1 MRQIKDP
8 RLAGPRQDLTHS
20 EKPTQAE
27 SLPELWDVESELVR
41 CSSKLTM
48 ISGFSTCAIPRFH
61 EFPFCL
67 SRIPC
72 ESTGMHSGFLS
83 YVFDAGSSE
92 GSPPVLY
99 TIGSRGHLQMISKQA
114 VNWARQFHPQE
125 LFEWIF
131 SLVVKCN
138 FIVRLV
144 GFGHTATVEFP
155 GILLV
160 SDLQVHWG
168 KLRIPQKQVVF
179 SPRTKCMEWR

>member
-1 MRQIKDP
+1 
-8 RLAGPRQDLTHS
+8 
-20 EKPTQAE
+20 
-27 SLPELWDVESELVR
+27 
-41 CSSKLTM
+41 
-48 ISGFSTCAIPRFH
+48 
-61 EFPFCL
+61 
-67 SRIPC
+67 
-72 ESTGMHSGFLS
+72 MHSGFLS

-92 GSPPVLY
+92 GSPPMLY
-99 TIGSRGHLQMISKQA
+99 AIGSRGRLQMISKQA

-131 SLVVKCN
+131 SLVVRCN

-168 KLRIPQKQVVF
+168 KLRIPQNKLFFPPEQSAWNDDSNLLFSLSVLFSLRRPFLAIHPPKLEQLCIEAVDPLPLNLKVF
-179 SPRTKCMEWR
+179 GPFFMVFFS